1 MLSKYAAAFVYMA
14 LFVAG
19 VFLSNI
25 LIAEWKFGAVDLS
38 APVQS
43 LMDYIGYGFSCRIST
58 FVVLVCLVKIL
69 IFAVILVALFTFA
82 VVSSN
87 EVMLCVWSA
96 VAMFV
101 ELLFSVLGE
110 KLNLTFLYRFSIFSM
125 LDTTRFFQYENYNLI
140 SHAEPA
146 IYLDC
151 IICAVLLAGFLIISS
166 VIYLEGSS
174 DYRESRIRLRKKGTK
189 SRRIFSSVWRLEG
202 YKLWLGYKMIFVIFL
217 LVGFQV
223 YIYQNKSVRWSANEY
238 AYQYYISQIEGVVT
252 QGKLDYI
259 ASEEERYEK
268 LHEEEDRVDRDYAA
282 GKITEKEYNDKWDE
296 MNKQLANEESF
307 FRCLEYVDY
316 IKQQC
321 GITSQVSEA
330 DPAVLERI
338 GFVYARGW
346 NILAGSKDYKDD
358 VMNAAKVIVVLM
370 LTTAFL
376 YLEDYRYKIN
386 GIIDI
391 TENYRKLHVIKAFRM
406 LLIILVVYMIVYLPE
421 LMWVKREIGL
431 AGGKYLTQSLPCLEQ
446 VGISTSITGYFLL
459 VSGIRLIT
467 ILVLT
472 VLYVLVGKLIRSTNG
487 AIFCAAAVALL
498 PLLLYLSGFT
508 AAKYYPLVQ
517 LLSGNMLLR

>member
-1 MLSKYAAAFVYMA
+1 M
-14 LFVAG
+14 
-19 VFLSNI
+19 
-25 LIAEWKFGAVDLS
+25 
-38 APVQS
+38 
-43 LMDYIGYGFSCRIST
+43 
-58 FVVLVCLVKIL
+58 
-69 IFAVILVALFTFA
+69 
-82 VVSSN
+82 
-87 EVMLCVWSA
+87 
-96 VAMFV
+96 
-101 ELLFSVLGE
+101 
-110 KLNLTFLYRFSIFSM
+110 
-125 LDTTRFFQYENYNLI
+125 
-140 SHAEPA
+140 
-146 IYLDC
+146 
-151 IICAVLLAGFLIISS
+151 
-166 VIYLEGSS
+166 
-174 DYRESRIRLRKKGTK
+174 
-189 SRRIFSSVWRLEG
+189 
-202 YKLWLGYKMIFVIFL
+202 
-217 LVGFQV
+217 
-223 YIYQNKSVRWSANEY
+223 
-238 AYQYYISQIEGVVT
+238 VT
-252 QGKLDYI
+252 QEKLDYI
-259 ASEEERYEK
+259 ASEEEWYEK

-406 LLIILVVYMIVYLPE
+406 LLIPLVVYMIVYLPE

-431 AGGKYLTQSLPCLEQ
+431 AGGKYLAQSLPCLEQ